1 MFAIS
6 RRRSPPPSRRRAR
19 DHGTASRAVAIVLPS
34 LVPDDATGNDALG
47 MRQVLTDAG
56 YEVALF
62 AGRIGGDLPG
72 DLLAAAPDWIHRR
85 AARVVYHLASGWAA
99 GRAFLQRTSARV
111 VVRDH
116 NITPAAFFDD
126 VNDEFAAAARSGEAE
141 RQRLANDPRVGCWL
155 ACSPFSAAS
164 ATGLGADPAKVRVAA
179 PLHPL
184 EQLESAAPDL
194 RRLRAWTEHPA
205 DALFVGRFAPNK
217 GHLQML
223 AIAAH
228 YRELFGRAPRLRL
241 VGRFDPRLWRW
252 RALLDQECTR
262 LGLGSDVEIIG
273 EVDLATLKAAYLTSH
288 AFLCC
293 SEHEGFCIPL
303 VEAGA
308 LGVPVVATDRGAVA
322 STLAPDA
329 AVLRDA
335 SADEIAVA
343 LHRVLNDPALRDR
356 LVQNQRAHVRAH
368 FAAEVVARQIL
379 AALETC

>member
-1 MFAIS
+1 M
-6 RRRSPPPSRRRAR
+6 
-19 DHGTASRAVAIVLPS
+19 
-34 LVPDDATGNDALG
+34 PDDATGNDALG
-47 MRQVLTDAG
+47 MRQVLADAG

-72 DLLAAAPDWIHRR
+72 ATLAAAPDWIREHD
-85 AARVVYHLASGWAA
+85 ARVVYHLASGWAA

-116 NITPAAFFDD
+116 NITPAVFFDD
-126 VNDEFAAAARSGEAE
+126 VNEEFAVAARSGEAD
-141 RQRLANDPRVGCWL
+141 RQRLANDARVGCWL

-164 ATGLGADPAKVRVAA
+164 ATALGADPAKVRIAA

-184 EQLESAAPDL
+184 GQLETAAPDL
-194 RRLRAWTEHPA
+194 RRLRAWTERPA

-223 AIAAH
+223 AVAAH

-252 RALLDQECTR
+252 HALLDQECAR
-262 LGLGSDVEIIG
+262 LGLKDDVEIVG
-273 EVDLATLKAAYLTSH
+273 EVDLATLKAAYLTSRV
-288 AFLCC
+288 FLCC

-303 VEAGA
+303 VESGA
-308 LGVPVVATDRGAVA
+308 LGVPVVATDHGAVA
-322 STLAPDA
+322 STLAPGA
-329 AVLRDA
+329 PVLREA
-335 SADEIAVA
+335 SADQIATA
-343 LHRVLNDPALRDR
+343 LHRVLGDPALRDR
-356 LVQNQRAHVRAH
+356 LVQRQRAHAREH
-368 FAAEVVARQIL
+368 FAPDVVARQVL